1 MIHVLESVVSAYVLG
16 TNHYIYLNG
25 TEVLYLTIAH
35 LPFDWGPS
43 RVR

>member
-25 TEVLYLTIAH
+25 TEVQYIL
-35 LPFDWGPS
+35 
-43 RVR
+43 